1 MAFAVELEEWV
12 GAHWHRF
19 ITRHASGEFE
29 AARVTLE
36 SMRRP
41 LGMLFRALG
50 GAPGVALEA
59 TPARRLLLR
68 RTWLQRVAG
77 TCEQAPVSWFSG
89 DSLRLPES
97 LAVYPQAE
105 LNRELYRWLALLAA
119 SAGPLRHW
127 AQDNQRWTRQLLD
140 AYPALRPRYAR
151 LVAAHLRQRP
161 SLDDC
166 PAADAELEIA
176 LRRALAEPGS
186 VERFPRVERAP
197 WPVPLWLYPG
207 ERWTPSAS
215 AEDGEEAAA
224 GAGKRQVARSG
235 ARKRAERVEERDS
248 ERNLLLFRLESLLS
262 WSEHLALDRCS
273 DDEDDPDGARVAED
287 LDYLSLSRQRT
298 QKGGG
303 LRLDLDLPAADY
315 DDLPLG
321 PGLKL
326 PEWDYRQQRLL
337 SDHVLLQPMR
347 PRGATSAS
355 LPAHL
360 EKTALHLRR
369 QFACLRDGR
378 QRLRQQPQ
386 GDEIDLDAWLDFQ
399 VERRRGGST
408 QPGLFLEQRPRRR
421 DLACLLLADLSMSTE
436 AYLDDQ
442 RRVIDSIVD
451 SLLLFGEALQALGD
465 PFALYGFSSVRR
477 QQVRWQVL
485 KDFDEGYGGEVR
497 GRVLALSPGYY
508 TRMGAAIRRASQVL
522 GGQPQKRRLLLL
534 LSDGKPN
541 DLDRYEG
548 RYGIEDTRQAVIE
561 ARSQGLVPF
570 CITIDKEAA
579 DYLPYLFGADGFA
592 LVERAGQLPERLLQL
607 YRRLRR

>member
-1 MAFAVELEEWV
+1 MATAYCPEGHVSNPDLAGGDEN
-12 GAHWHRF
+12 RY
-19 ITRHASGEFE
+19 EFRGQAWRSACSTVVAP
-29 AARVTLE
+29 AA
-36 SMRRP
+36 
-41 LGMLFRALG
+41 
-50 GAPGVALEA
+50 
-59 TPARRLLLR
+59 PAERLRRRL
-68 RTWLQRVAG
+68 
-77 TCEQAPVSWFSG
+77 
-89 DSLRLPES
+89 D
-97 LAVYPQAE
+97 
-105 LNRELYRWLALLAA
+105 
-119 SAGPLRHW
+119 
-127 AQDNQRWTRQLLD
+127 
-140 AYPALRPRYAR
+140 
-151 LVAAHLRQRP
+151 
-161 SLDDC
+161 
-166 PAADAELEIA
+166 PAADHQARRAFVEAGTRRQRTAVEHLQLAETIQRGA
-176 LRRALAEPGS
+176 FRRVRRRALA
-186 VERFPRVERAP
+186 
-197 WPVPLWLYPG
+197 PG
-207 ERWTPSAS
+207 EVFEVALGVGHHQHAAVAAYPHRVHQA
-215 AEDGEEAAA
+215 AVDAQRGGEAVEQVEGLAGRAIQHFDALGAQALGGCAVAAV
-224 GAGKRQVARSG
+224 GEVRSG
-235 ARKRAERVEERDS
+235 ARKRAERIEERNS

>member
-1 MAFAVELEEWV
+1 MVAQQALLPIV
-12 GAHWHRF
+12 
-19 ITRHASGEFE
+19 
-29 AARVTLE
+29 
-36 SMRRP
+36 P
-41 LGMLFRALG
+41 LGQLQPGAERQVIVVGGRQVEIQAQAAALLRALARQRQVVEVFG
-50 GAPGVALEA
+50 DARAVRVVLVVATAVQGQVLRPTEQAFQAEQQQVALA
-59 TPARRLLLR
+59 
-68 RTWLQRVAG
+68 VA
-77 TCEQAPVSWFSG
+77 
-89 DSLRLPES
+89 
-97 LAVYPQAE
+97 
-105 LNRELYRWLALLAA
+105 
-119 SAGPLRHW
+119 
-127 AQDNQRWTRQLLD
+127 LLD
-140 AYPALRPRYAR
+140 ALG
-151 LVAAHLRQRP
+151 
-161 SLDDC
+161 
-166 PAADAELEIA
+166 
-176 LRRALAEPGS
+176 ALA
-186 VERFPRVERAP
+186 R
-197 WPVPLWLYPG
+197 
-207 ERWTPSAS
+207 SA
-215 AEDGEEAAA
+215 AGDLALA

-592 LVERAGQLPERLLQL
+592 LVERAGQLPKRLLQL

>member
-1 MAFAVELEEWV
+1 MPIRRCACATPGWSP
-12 GAHWHRF
+12 R
-19 ITRHASGEFE
+19 ICASARRWTIARRQTPNWKSPC
-29 AARVTLE
+29 AARLPSRAASSASRE
-36 SMRRP
+36 SSGRP
-41 LGMLFRALG
+41 GRCRCGCIPASAGRL
-50 GAPGVALEA
+50 P
-59 TPARRLLLR
+59 PARRTAR
-68 RTWLQRVAG
+68 KRPP
-77 TCEQAPVSWFSG
+77 AP
-89 DSLRLPES
+89 
-97 LAVYPQAE
+97 
-105 LNRELYRWLALLAA
+105 A
-119 SAGPLRHW
+119 SAR
-127 AQDNQRWTRQLLD
+127 
-140 AYPALRPRYAR
+140 
-151 LVAAHLRQRP
+151 
-161 SLDDC
+161 S
-166 PAADAELEIA
+166 PAA
-176 LRRALAEPGS
+176 
-186 VERFPRVERAP
+186 ERA
-197 WPVPLWLYPG
+197 
-207 ERWTPSAS
+207 
-215 AEDGEEAAA
+215 
-224 GAGKRQVARSG
+224 Q
-235 ARKRAERVEERDS
+235 RAERVEERDS

-347 PRGATSAS
+347 PRATSAS

-465 PFALYGFSSVRR
+465 PFALYGFSRCAGSRCA
-477 QQVRWQVL
+477 
-485 KDFDEGYGGEVR
+485 
-497 GRVLALSPGYY
+497 GR
-508 TRMGAAIRRASQVL
+508 
-522 GGQPQKRRLLLL
+522 
-534 LSDGKPN
+534 
-541 DLDRYEG
+541 
-548 RYGIEDTRQAVIE
+548 
-561 ARSQGLVPF
+561 
-570 CITIDKEAA
+570 C
-579 DYLPYLFGADGFA
+579 
-592 LVERAGQLPERLLQL
+592 
-607 YRRLRR
+607 

>member
-1 MAFAVELEEWV
+1 M
-12 GAHWHRF
+12 
-19 ITRHASGEFE
+19 
-29 AARVTLE
+29 
-36 SMRRP
+36 
-41 LGMLFRALG
+41 
-50 GAPGVALEA
+50 
-59 TPARRLLLR
+59 
-68 RTWLQRVAG
+68 
-77 TCEQAPVSWFSG
+77 SWFNG
-89 DSLRLPES
+89 DSLRLPEA

-127 AQDNQRWTRQLLD
+127 AQDNQRWARQLLD
-140 AYPALRPRYAR
+140 AYPALRLRYAR

-166 PAADAELEIA
+166 PAADAELKSPCAARLPSRAASSASRESSGRPGRCRCGCIPA
-176 LRRALAEPGS
+176 SAGRLPPVRRTARKQPPAPAS
-186 VERFPRVERAP
+186 ARSPAAERASA
-197 WPVPLWLYPG
+197 
-207 ERWTPSAS
+207 PSAS
-215 AEDGEEAAA
+215 RNATANATCCCSAWKACSVGRSTWPWTAVATTRTTRTARASPKTSTTCRCRASAA
-224 GAGKRQVARSG
+224 
-235 ARKRAERVEERDS
+235 
-248 ERNLLLFRLESLLS
+248 
-262 WSEHLALDRCS
+262 
-273 DDEDDPDGARVAED
+273 
-287 LDYLSLSRQRT
+287 

-399 VERRRGGST
+399 VERRRGSST

>member
-36 SMRRP
+36 SMRRT

-77 TCEQAPVSWFSG
+77 TCEQAPVSWFNG

-127 AQDNQRWTRQLLD
+127 AQDNQRWARQLLD
-140 AYPALRPRYAR
+140 AYP
-151 LVAAHLRQRP
+151 
-161 SLDDC
+161 
-166 PAADAELEIA
+166 
-176 LRRALAEPGS
+176 
-186 VERFPRVERAP
+186 
-197 WPVPLWLYPG
+197 
-207 ERWTPSAS
+207 
-215 AEDGEEAAA
+215 
-224 GAGKRQVARSG
+224 
-235 ARKRAERVEERDS
+235 
-248 ERNLLLFRLESLLS
+248 LLS

-337 SDHVLLQPMR
+337 SDHVLLQPIR

>member
-77 TCEQAPVSWFSG
+77 TCEQAPVSWFNG

-127 AQDNQRWTRQLLD
+127 AQDNQRWARQLLD

-235 ARKRAERVEERDS
+235 ARKRAERIEERDS

-337 SDHVLLQPMR
+337 SDHVLLQPM
-347 PRGATSAS
+347 
-355 LPAHL
+355 
-360 EKTALHLRR
+360 
-369 QFACLRDGR
+369 
-378 QRLRQQPQ
+378 
-386 GDEIDLDAWLDFQ
+386 
-399 VERRRGGST
+399 
-408 QPGLFLEQRPRRR
+408 RPRRR

>member
-77 TCEQAPVSWFSG
+77 TCEQAPVSWFNG
-89 DSLRLPES
+89 DSLRLPEA

-127 AQDNQRWTRQLLD
+127 AQDNQRWARQLLD

-235 ARKRAERVEERDS
+235 ARKRAERIEERDS

-337 SDHVLLQPMR
+337 SDHVLLQPM
-347 PRGATSAS
+347 
-355 LPAHL
+355 
-360 EKTALHLRR
+360 
-369 QFACLRDGR
+369 
-378 QRLRQQPQ
+378 
-386 GDEIDLDAWLDFQ
+386 
-399 VERRRGGST
+399 
-408 QPGLFLEQRPRRR
+408 RPRRR

>member
-1 MAFAVELEEWV
+1 MPIRRCARATPGWSP
-12 GAHWHRF
+12 R
-19 ITRHASGEFE
+19 ICASARRWTIARRQTPNWKSPC
-29 AARVTLE
+29 AAR
-36 SMRRP
+36 
-41 LGMLFRALG
+41 
-50 GAPGVALEA
+50 
-59 TPARRLLLR
+59 
-68 RTWLQRVAG
+68 
-77 TCEQAPVSWFSG
+77 
-89 DSLRLPES
+89 LPS
-97 LAVYPQAE
+97 
-105 LNRELYRWLALLAA
+105 RAA
-119 SAGPLRHW
+119 SSASRESSGRLAG
-127 AQDNQRWTRQLLD
+127 A
-140 AYPALRPRYAR
+140 A
-151 LVAAHLRQRP
+151 VAV
-161 SLDDC
+161 S
-166 PAADAELEIA
+166 
-176 LRRALAEPGS
+176 RRALDAFRQCGGRRGS
-186 VERFPRVERAP
+186 GRR
-197 WPVPLWLYPG
+197 
-207 ERWTPSAS
+207 
-215 AEDGEEAAA
+215 
-224 GAGKRQVARSG
+224 AGKRQVARSG
-235 ARKRAERVEERDS
+235 ARKRAERIEERDS

-522 GGQPQKRRLLLL
+522 CGQPQKRRLLLL

-579 DYLPYLFGADGFA
+579 DYLPTCSAPTASRWSSAPGSCPSACSSSIGACAAERPQGTSRGSQSIMPRQNSASPTQNQAKRRCRRPWSWRWEALGSGMPHCSQALSAPSVSWRQYRHWRMGVLAGSTPPACRWTGRGALDRDQAAGLFTRSTPGVRG
-592 LVERAGQLPERLLQL
+592 RGC
-607 YRRLRR
+607 

>member
-77 TCEQAPVSWFSG
+77 TCEQAPVSWFNG

-127 AQDNQRWTRQLLD
+127 AQDNQRWARQLLD

-186 VERFPRVERAP
+186 
-197 WPVPLWLYPG
+197 
-207 ERWTPSAS
+207 
-215 AEDGEEAAA
+215 
-224 GAGKRQVARSG
+224 
-235 ARKRAERVEERDS
+235 VEERDS

>member
-77 TCEQAPVSWFSG
+77 TCEQAPVSWFNG

-127 AQDNQRWTRQLLD
+127 AQDNQRW
-140 AYPALRPRYAR
+140 AR
-151 LVAAHLRQRP
+151 
-161 SLDDC
+161 
-166 PAADAELEIA
+166 
-176 LRRALAEPGS
+176 
-186 VERFPRVERAP
+186 
-197 WPVPLWLYPG
+197 
-207 ERWTPSAS
+207 
-215 AEDGEEAAA
+215 
-224 GAGKRQVARSG
+224 
-235 ARKRAERVEERDS
+235 
-248 ERNLLLFRLESLLS
+248 
-262 WSEHLALDRCS
+262 
-273 DDEDDPDGARVAED
+273 
-287 LDYLSLSRQRT
+287 
-298 QKGGG
+298 
-303 LRLDLDLPAADY
+303 
-315 DDLPLG
+315 
-321 PGLKL
+321 
-326 PEWDYRQQRLL
+326 
-337 SDHVLLQPMR
+337 
-347 PRGATSAS
+347 
-355 LPAHL
+355 PAHL

-378 QRLRQQPQ
+378 QRLRQRPQ

-570 CITIDKEAA
+570 CITIDREAA

>member
-77 TCEQAPVSWFSG
+77 TCEQAPVSWFNG

-127 AQDNQRWTRQLLD
+127 AQDNQRWARQLLD

-197 WPVPLWLYPG
+197 WPVPLWLYPDE
-207 ERWTPSAS
+207 ERLFRWVARHLEAQGVFLFTSHHPF
-215 AEDGEEAAA
+215 AEDGLGGEDDLVAQALVEMGLAAPERVAALYAEAGLLPMGTRTRGREAL
-224 GAGKRQVARSG
+224 R
-235 ARKRAERVEERDS
+235 ERVERH
-248 ERNLLLFRLESLLS
+248 FR
-262 WSEHLALDRCS
+262 
-273 DDEDDPDGARVAED
+273 V
-287 LDYLSLSRQRT
+287 
-298 QKGGG
+298 
-303 LRLDLDLPAADY
+303 
-315 DDLPLG
+315 
-321 PGLKL
+321 
-326 PEWDYRQQRLL
+326 
-337 SDHVLLQPMR
+337 
-347 PRGATSAS
+347 
-355 LPAHL
+355 
-360 EKTALHLRR
+360 
-369 QFACLRDGR
+369 
-378 QRLRQQPQ
+378 
-386 GDEIDLDAWLDFQ
+386 
-399 VERRRGGST
+399 
-408 QPGLFLEQRPRRR
+408 
-421 DLACLLLADLSMSTE
+421 
-436 AYLDDQ
+436 
-442 RRVIDSIVD
+442 DSIVSRPAALRVAD
-451 SLLLFGEALQALGD
+451 SAEYQRFHAATFGTYFAPLVPATRLEEFFVRLGRIAERRMQADGQVSEIPVSVWRCRAREGEA
-465 PFALYGFSSVRR
+465 
-477 QQVRWQVL
+477 
-485 KDFDEGYGGEVR
+485 
-497 GRVLALSPGYY
+497 
-508 TRMGAAIRRASQVL
+508 
-522 GGQPQKRRLLLL
+522 
-534 LSDGKPN
+534 
-541 DLDRYEG
+541 
-548 RYGIEDTRQAVIE
+548 
-561 ARSQGLVPF
+561 
-570 CITIDKEAA
+570 
-579 DYLPYLFGADGFA
+579 
-592 LVERAGQLPERLLQL
+592 
-607 YRRLRR
+607 